1 MTVTNDLEGRADAP
15 APLEL
20 PCPACGGEGRTNYF
34 LPRGWQ
40 TVYDMLVAAN
50 EIREANSSARLR
62 DERALLEQAWHDMR
76 VAWKIAEQLL
86 ITQDVGADWCGMA
99 RSGFNNVVC
108 GRTGDR
114 RLITPAV
121 VPEGIE
127 LYGEPK
133 SISIRCARCRG
144 SGVLKF
150 PLSPAQ
156 AEVVGQ
162 LTLLGENPKYGD
174 PERHDQVREL
184 AKKGSNLGLTQEL
197 MAFALNMSRAGLI
210 GILKAG
216 RRS

>member
-1 MTVTNDLEGRADAP
+1 MTVTNDLEGRVDAP
-15 APLEL
+15 APLEM
-20 PCPACGGEGRTNYF
+20 PCPTCGGEGQREFF
-34 LPRGWQ
+34 LPRGWR
-40 TVYDMLVAAN
+40 TVHDRLVTAN
-50 EIREANSSARLR
+50 EVREANSSARLR
-62 DERALLEQAWHDMR
+62 EDRLRLERAWRAMR
-76 VAWKIAEQLL
+76 VAWKIAEQ
-86 ITQDVGADWCGMA
+86 IGIVQDIGAYWCGMA
-99 RSGFNNVVC
+99 KSGFNNVVC
-108 GRTGDR
+108 GRVGDR

-121 VPEGIE
+121 VPEGIK
-127 LYGEPK
+127 LRGEPK
-133 SISIRCARCRG
+133 QISIPCARCGG

-150 PLSPAQ
+150 QLSPAQ

-216 RRS
+216 RS